1 MINNNIVNKDR
12 LYDVYINLFL
22 NSDYNEY
29 MYSDDSSER
38 YIKYQTKWFEIN
50 GICYKFTVSR
60 EWFIFKFFYNAWVE
74 IALNENLSLSDK
86 MIKPSNNV
94 YVYFKSK
101 DIKNFTSMLINK
113 ITNKHIEEITDKY
126 IPIEYLRREKL
137 LNIKENIK

>member
-1 MINNNIVNKDR
+1 MINNDIVNKDR
-12 LYDVYINLFL
+12 LYDVYINLFF

-50 GICYKFTVSR
+50 GICYKFTVTR
-60 EWFIFKFFYNAWVE
+60 EWFIFKFFYSAWVE
-74 IALNENLSLSDK
+74 IALNENISLSDK
-86 MIKPSNNV
+86 IIKPSNNV

-101 DIKNFTSMLINK
+101 DITKFTNVLINK